1 MQVETLLRRSIR
13 EKPASKR
20 SARQKTSTPRD
31 MVRMNLNENAYGMS
45 DTVQQALRAS
55 VADNSMYQDFYAYD
69 IRKKVADLHGLT
81 ADHILIGYFG
91 VLLVY
96 DLAVLVIEFLS
107 RSVFQPSGDGQRL
120 VLEEDAEFGGGHG
133 ILHCGHSIESA
144 EEDCA

>member
-31 MVRMNLNENAYGMS
+31 MVRMNLNENAYGMP

-81 ADHILIGYFG
+81 ADHILIGAGSSAVIDMLGEVFINYGDEVLYCSPTYEAFPDMVSDNGG
-91 VLLVY
+91 VRV
-96 DLAVLVIEFLS
+96 
-107 RSVFQPSGDGQRL
+107 
-120 VLEEDAEFGGGHG
+120 
-133 ILHCGHSIESA
+133 
-144 EEDCA
+144 